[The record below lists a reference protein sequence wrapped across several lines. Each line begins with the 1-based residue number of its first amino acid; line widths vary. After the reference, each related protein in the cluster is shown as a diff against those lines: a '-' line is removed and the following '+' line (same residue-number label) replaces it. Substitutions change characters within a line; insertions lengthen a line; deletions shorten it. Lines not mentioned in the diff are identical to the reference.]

1 MDSRTRKRHEA
12 RFQALAHLI
21 AGHHGVLQ
29 GEDYAD
35 ILREGIG
42 AALTL
47 GLPLVAR
54 QQARRQRQASEAV
67 PMPMPTES
75 KKNPFDPYPM
85 KTRPWTC
92 DWPTPPVIFS
102 DADWPVEGE
111 PWGIGRGLPAGDVQ

>member
-29 GEDYAD
+29 GEDYAE
-35 ILREGIG
+35 ILREGIS

-54 QQARRQRQASEAV
+54 QQARRINRAS
-67 PMPMPTES
+67 
-75 KKNPFDPYPM
+75 
-85 KTRPWTC
+85 
-92 DWPTPPVIFS
+92 S
-102 DADWPVEGE
+102 DAVRVALEVYAGTVEVGQVERTDADEPISVPSCWPVEGE
-111 PWGIGRGLPAGDVQ
+111 QWGIGRGLPTGDVL